1 MPQTFQS
8 KPNAAIVLA
17 TTLLHTGAMLCRYG
31 GVQLGPA
38 RFMYIVDAAR
48 NLLDKGG
55 HVKKPEALPP
65 PPSEE
70 EESAEG
76 SSEDE
81 VRGRG
86 AFGSRLFCQATVPYK
101 IEGK

>member
-1 MPQTFQS
+1 M
-8 KPNAAIVLA
+8 AAA
-17 TTLLHTGAMLCRYG
+17 STLLHAGAMLCRYG

-55 HVKKPEALPP
+55 HVNKPEALPP

-81 VRGRG
+81 VWVLGFLEAMCGARPQQCHPRMKDSRGQHSG
-86 AFGSRLFCQATVPYK
+86 
-101 IEGK
+101 

>member
-1 MPQTFQS
+1 M
-8 KPNAAIVLA
+8 AAA
-17 TTLLHTGAMLCRYG
+17 STLLHAGAMLCRYG

-70 EESAEG
+70 EESVEG

-81 VRGRG
+81 VWFLGTT
-86 AFGSRLFCQATVPYK
+86 GSRVWCARVQRCQPR
-101 IEGK
+101 EGGSRGQQAA

>member
-1 MPQTFQS
+1 MIV
-8 KPNAAIVLA
+8 AAG
-17 TTLLHTGAMLCRYG
+17 TLLHTGAMLCRYG

-81 VRGRG
+81 VRGLG
-86 AFGSRLFCQATVPYK
+86 IFGRHVWCQAATVPPK
-101 IEGK
+101 RERERV